1 MIMRKR
7 LTAARLLRL
16 VRFGVVG
23 GTGVVVNLV
32 VFRILL
38 WALPDSMLIE
48 HQILVANFVGVI
60 VSIFTNFLLNDRWT
74 WGDREKGENRW
85 LGRLGKY
92 YLTASVAGGV
102 QLGVTSLSFEW
113 FWRHMGL
120 ELMGHAL
127 SPDLA
132 LLTGIASGMAINFV
146 VSHVWTFKDA

>member
-1 MIMRKR
+1 MKKR

-38 WALPDSMLIE
+38 WILPDTMLIE
-48 HQILVANFVGVI
+48 QQIPLANFVGIV

-74 WGDREKGENRW
+74 WGDREKGQNRW
-85 LGRLGKY
+85 WGRLGKY

-113 FWRHMGL
+113 IWRHMGL
-120 ELMGHAL
+120 ELFGHAL

-132 LLTGIASGMAINFV
+132 LLTGIACGMAINFV